1 MMNPRSFGK
10 LGNRKMAR
18 LATEI
23 DAGMVLPERSERC
36 RLENISRTGCRL
48 QLGGPP
54 RVGATVLIRVERIEA
69 MGIVAW
75 VRGNRCGVK
84 FPEPLAI
91 RELERIRWIVEH
103 ANAHEQNSLA
113 HATAVWR

>member
-1 MMNPRSFGK
+1 MMHPKPFGK

-23 DAGMVLPERSERC
+23 DAGLMLPERSERC

-54 RVGATVLIRVERIEA
+54 RVGATVLIRVERIET

-91 RELERIRWIVEH
+91 GELERIRWIVEH
-103 ANAHEQNSLA
+103 TSMYEQNSLT